1 MWRLL
6 ENVKKSSRVA
16 DENMVVD
23 STAGMFGHDREIAEA
38 DEGGHHQARGGG
50 GRRRRHGGFSVIIYC
65 ILQAPISILSCV
77 SSPHVNGGSA
87 ASDGVWLSSSSA
99 DHFAHISEMN
109 HLMVSDS
116 MRYAILM

>member
-1 MWRLL
+1 MWRVL

-16 DENMVVD
+16 DESMV
-23 STAGMFGHDREIAEA
+23 SGHEREFAEGE
-38 DEGGHHQARGGG
+38 EGRG
-50 GRRRRHGGFSVIIYC
+50 GRRRRMHGGGFSVIIYC

-77 SSPHVNGGSA
+77 SSPHVSGN
-87 ASDGVWLSSSSA
+87 ASDGIWLSSSS
-99 DHFAHISEMN
+99 DHHFPHISDMN